1 MPVFRSDNAI
11 EPQVARCLS
20 ERTKAAAA
28 AVMGQQDVREVSDL
42 AKTIMLA
49 KLMVPRLTLKDPT
62 CPGPPG

>member
-1 MPVFRSDNAI
+1 
-11 EPQVARCLS
+11 
-20 ERTKAAAA
+20 
-28 AVMGQQDVREVSDL
+28 MGQQDVREVSDL